1 MRKIFVWIVALE
13 GAALSAAGLLLLFG
27 LEDRAVRAPSVPEF
41 RPPVHQSVIGD
52 QVRYEK
58 LGRETG
64 KMLGYLEWRV
74 LRAME
79 IRNTT
84 VGREFILEI
93 IEVDAQKQRR
103 SRTLR
108 VLPRSSVHGFLP
120 PIFDEEARDS
130 IPGSRPVVKSIRT
143 APVPLLKREV
153 PGFLLEAIIPRDSL
167 TDVAERYWI
176 TPQVPIF
183 GVAKWETK
191 HAVYK
196 VLTMEK
202 LAP

>member
-13 GAALSAAGLLLLFG
+13 GTALLAAALLLLFG
-27 LEDRAVRAPSVPEF
+27 LEDHAVRSPAVPEF

-58 LGRETG
+58 LDRETG
-64 KMLGYLEWRV
+64 ALLGYLEWRV

-84 VGREFILEI
+84 AGRELILEI
-93 IEVDAQKQRR
+93 IEVDAEKRRR

-108 VLPRSSVHGFLP
+108 VLPRNPLHGFLP

-130 IPGSRPVVKSIRT
+130 IPGSTPVVKSIRT
-143 APVPLLKREV
+143 APV
-153 PGFLLEAIIPRDSL
+153 
-167 TDVAERYWI
+167 
-176 TPQVPIF
+176 
-183 GVAKWETK
+183 
-191 HAVYK
+191 
-196 VLTMEK
+196 
-202 LAP
+202 